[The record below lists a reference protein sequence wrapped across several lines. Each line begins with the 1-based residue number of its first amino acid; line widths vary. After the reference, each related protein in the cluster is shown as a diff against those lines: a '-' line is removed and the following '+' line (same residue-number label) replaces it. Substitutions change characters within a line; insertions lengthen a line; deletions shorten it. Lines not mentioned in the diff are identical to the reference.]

1 MPKQN
6 EPIPYEVGETYVFTV
21 HTLHDDLCD
30 LVDDA
35 GLHVYLKH
43 TAGLHIT
50 KGQALRCRV
59 TAKGQF
65 RPKVELDE
73 EEALA
78 RRFGIMSIPTLILFK
93 DGSEIAK
100 DVGYKNLQQLNMFVE
115 NNK

>member
-50 KGQALRCRV
+50 KGQAIRC
-59 TAKGQF
+59 
-65 RPKVELDE
+65 
-73 EEALA
+73 
-78 RRFGIMSIPTLILFK
+78 
-93 DGSEIAK
+93 
-100 DVGYKNLQQLNMFVE
+100 
-115 NNK
+115 

>member
-59 TAKGQF
+59 TDRKS
-65 RPKVELDE
+65 V
-73 EEALA
+73 
-78 RRFGIMSIPTLILFK
+78 
-93 DGSEIAK
+93 
-100 DVGYKNLQQLNMFVE
+100 V
-115 NNK
+115 